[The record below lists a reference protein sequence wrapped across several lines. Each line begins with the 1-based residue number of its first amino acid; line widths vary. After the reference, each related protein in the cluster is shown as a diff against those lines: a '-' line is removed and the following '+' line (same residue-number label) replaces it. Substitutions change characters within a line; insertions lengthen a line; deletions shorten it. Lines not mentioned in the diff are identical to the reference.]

1 MELTNRRRSRGYYFH
16 CELEIGGQIIEV
28 TKEKK
33 NFSPVEQSRDNLIER
48 YELFHFRSV
57 DEKWYRV
64 RQTFEKELTSLNDL
78 SNNNPF
84 LMTNEVIETNMD
96 KDEVK
101 IFKQIWNEEIIP
113 QQISWSLDRF
123 GEENNQIQDSNDE
136 ATR

>member
-1 MELTNRRRSRGYYFH
+1 MELTNRRGSYHFQ

-28 TKEKK
+28 TKEKQY
-33 NFSPVEQSRDNLIER
+33 FRPFERTRDRFIER
-48 YELFHFRSV
+48 YELIHIRSV
-57 DEKWYRV
+57 DEKWYRI
-64 RQTFEKELTSLNDL
+64 RQTFEKELISLNDL

-96 KDEVK
+96 NEEVE

-123 GEENNQIQDSNDE
+123 GEENNQNQDRNAE